1 MRSSKFIRDTWLI
14 FRRSFREGLRN
25 PALAFIFLMVP
36 PLIGAGLFSQ
46 LFGDIV
52 SLQQLGT
59 ENYISWVAAGF
70 ILLTAMSGAGF
81 TATGLV
87 VDAKSGYLDR
97 LRLLPVRPAAIM
109 LGRQLFEA
117 ARVVPAAV
125 TVLVVSVAIG
135 ADLTDGVLG
144 ALAIV
149 GLVALWAVAWNGI
162 FYVVAL
168 RSMNAQAPLAL
179 QPMFFPV
186 LSLSTTF
193 VPAAVMPRWIETI
206 SNVNPF
212 TYLVD
217 SARMFMIGGFNW
229 NDLGVALG
237 SAVAI
242 LAVTQYFAVR
252 SFAALVRGD

>member
-1 MRSSKFIRDTWLI
+1 MLSSKFVRDIWLI
-14 FRRSFREGLRN
+14 FRRTVREGLRN
-25 PALAFIFLMVP
+25 PALAFIFPMFP

-59 ENYISWVAAGF
+59 DNYASWVTAGF
-70 ILLTAMSGAGF
+70 ILMTAMAGAGF

-135 ADLTDGVLG
+135 ADLTAGVLG

-162 FYVVAL
+162 
-168 RSMNAQAPLAL
+168 
-179 QPMFFPV
+179 
-186 LSLSTTF
+186 
-193 VPAAVMPRWIETI
+193 I
-206 SNVNPF
+206 SNICSGKNWYPDRCRHTASKKNRVAVGCTACLFP
-212 TYLVD
+212 
-217 SARMFMIGGFNW
+217 ARARKQPTW
-229 NDLGVALG
+229 
-237 SAVAI
+237 
-242 LAVTQYFAVR
+242 
-252 SFAALVRGD
+252 

>member
-1 MRSSKFIRDTWLI
+1 M
-14 FRRSFREGLRN
+14 
-25 PALAFIFLMVP
+25 
-36 PLIGAGLFSQ
+36 
-46 LFGDIV
+46 
-52 SLQQLGT
+52 
-59 ENYISWVAAGF
+59 
-70 ILLTAMSGAGF
+70 
-81 TATGLV
+81 
-87 VDAKSGYLDR
+87 
-97 LRLLPVRPAAIM
+97 
-109 LGRQLFEA
+109 
-117 ARVVPAAV
+117 PAAV

-135 ADLTDGVLG
+135 ADLTAGVLG

-179 QPMFFPV
+179 QPLFFPV
-186 LSLSTTF
+186 LALSTTF
-193 VPAAVMPRWIETI
+193 VPAAVMPGWIETI
-206 SNVNPF
+206 SNLNPF
-212 TYLVD
+212 TYLTD
-217 SARMFMIGGFNW
+217 SARMFMIGGFSW